1 MESAKEFLVNAKK
14 SLIDVEEKKKDINL
28 LKGKKATY
36 EQKVAEL
43 TKVKEEII
51 EKTIKER
58 KQDLDRDFDDRFTNI
73 NNRISEAKNKREKE
87 RKKNITLLIE
97 KETTTKRK
105 NNVFLKNE
113 IKRVLRENKV
123 SSIVNTKF
131 YLSIFKPSNIGEY
144 FRAIVYFI
152 CCFVLIPLIIVLYPY
167 TEQATKTVNS
177 SKILLWIMVAAF
189 FGCIYLLIDKFVK
202 VDDETLKEIREL
214 RKDIKDNLKEIKKIS
229 KSIMKDKDD
238 SKFDYTVFDREI
250 EQANMDMEKA
260 KAKQKEA
267 IENFET
273 VVKKELQEN
282 IENAA
287 NKDIDLIK
295 KELSKIET
303 ELKKEQSKLES
314 IKKQIADEYEIYI
327 GKANMDT
334 AKIDKLIDIVNEN
347 PEFTIEEAVIKL
359 K

>member
-14 SLIDVEEKKKDINL
+14 ALIDVEEKKKDINL

-43 TKVKEEII
+43 NKAKDEII

-58 KQDLDRDFDDRFTNI
+58 RQDLDRDFDDRFTNI
-73 NNRISEAKNKREKE
+73 RNRISEAKNKREKE
-87 RKKNITLLIE
+87 RKKNISLLIE
-97 KETTTKRK
+97 KETTTKR
-105 NNVFLKNE
+105 NNNIFLKNE
-113 IKRVLRENKV
+113 IKRVLKENKV
-123 SSIVNTKF
+123 SGIVNTKF
-131 YLSIFKPSNIGEY
+131 YLSVFKPSNIGEFLRALLY
-144 FRAIVYFI
+144 FV
-152 CCFVLIPLIIVLYPY
+152 CCFVLIPFIIIFIYRGQSIWV
-167 TEQATKTVNS
+167 
-177 SKILLWIMVAAF
+177 KILIAIMNTFF
-189 FGCIYLLIDKFVK
+189 FGCIYLLIDKFTK
-202 VDDETLKEIREL
+202 VDNETLKEIREL

-229 KSIMKDKDD
+229 KTITKDNDD
-238 SKFDYTVFDREI
+238 SRFDYTVFDREI

-287 NKDIDLIK
+287 NKDIDLLK
-295 KELSKIET
+295 KELNKIEAD
-303 ELKKEQSKLES
+303 LKKEQNKFES
-314 IKKQIADEYEIYI
+314 IKKQITETYEVYI
-327 GKANMDT
+327 GKGNMDT

>member
-14 SLIDVEEKKKDINL
+14 VLIDVEEKKKDINL

-97 KETTTKRK
+97 KETNTKRK

-123 SSIVNTKF
+123 SNIVNTKF

-152 CCFVLIPLIIVLYPY
+152 CCFVLIPAFLIFNVWR
-167 TEQATKTVNS
+167 EQTVVI
-177 SKILLWIMVAAF
+177 KILVGIGIVSF
-189 FGCIYLLIDKFVK
+189 FGGVYLLIDKFVK
-202 VDDETLKEIREL
+202 VDDEILKEIREL